1 MERWK
6 WSICSGR
13 SESLPMGVRR
23 KGREGALKILYSLD
37 LNPVSMNDACRQVLD
52 FGEVPENTMKFTREL
67 VGDTLQRLEE
77 IDDHIQNASLKWEI
91 SRMAAVDRNVLRL
104 AVSELTGKTPK
115 PVRVVLNEAIELAK
129 KFGGEESG
137 TFVNGVLDRVRI
149 DLGMES

>member
-1 MERWK
+1 
-6 WSICSGR
+6 
-13 SESLPMGVRR
+13 MGVRR
-23 KGREGALKILYSLD
+23 KGREAALKILYSMD
-37 LNPVSMNDACRQVLD
+37 LNPVPGKNACAQILD
-52 FGEVPENTMKFTREL
+52 YGEVPENTREFTREL
-67 VGDTLQRLEE
+67 VEETLGRLEE
-77 IDDHIQNASLKWEI
+77 IDSHIQKASLKWEI

-104 AVSELTGKTPK
+104 AVSELTGVSPK

>member
-1 MERWK
+1 
-6 WSICSGR
+6 
-13 SESLPMGVRR
+13 MGVRR
-23 KGREGALKILYSLD
+23 KGREAALKILYSMD
-37 LNPVSMNDACRQVLD
+37 LNPVPGKNACTQILD
-52 FGEVPENTMKFTREL
+52 YGEVPENAREFTREL
-67 VGDTLQRLEE
+67 VEETLGRLEE
-77 IDDHIQNASLKWEI
+77 IDSHIQNASLKWEI

-104 AVSELTGKTPK
+104 AVSELTGDPPK

>member
-1 MERWK
+1 
-6 WSICSGR
+6 
-13 SESLPMGVRR
+13 MGVRR
-23 KGREGALKILYSLD
+23 KGRETALKILYSMD
-37 LNPVSMNDACRQVLD
+37 LNPVSRKEACMHVLNL
-52 FGEVPENTMKFTREL
+52 GELPENARAFTKEL
-67 VGDTLQRLEE
+67 VEEALGRLDE
-77 IDDHIQNASLKWEI
+77 IDSHIQKASLKWGI

>member
-1 MERWK
+1 
-6 WSICSGR
+6 
-13 SESLPMGVRR
+13 MGVRR
-23 KGREGALKILYSLD
+23 KGREAALKILYSMD
-37 LNPVSMNDACRQVLD
+37 LNPVSVKDGCQEILD
-52 FGEVPENTMKFTREL
+52 NGELSEDIRNFTREL
-67 VGDTLQRLEE
+67 VDETLQRLDE
-77 IDDHIQNASLKWEI
+77 IDGHIQNASLKWEL

-104 AVSELTGKTPK
+104 AVSELTGKNPK